1 MTARRRRAGLT
12 ISLLCAALI
21 GCRATHPAPPA
32 GDSKDRMLF
41 SHALPRMDGDRLSVQ
56 VVEVIYGPG
65 GSSPPHRHPCP
76 VVGYVVE
83 GALRTQVK
91 GEPEAIYRAG
101 ESFYEAPNGVHLISA
116 NASDKEP
123 VRFLASFTCDRE
135 TPLSVAVPETGSAAE
150 KKP

>member
-56 VVEVIYGPG
+56 VV
-65 GSSPPHRHPCP
+65 
-76 VVGYVVE
+76 
-83 GALRTQVK
+83 
-91 GEPEAIYRAG
+91 EAIYRAG